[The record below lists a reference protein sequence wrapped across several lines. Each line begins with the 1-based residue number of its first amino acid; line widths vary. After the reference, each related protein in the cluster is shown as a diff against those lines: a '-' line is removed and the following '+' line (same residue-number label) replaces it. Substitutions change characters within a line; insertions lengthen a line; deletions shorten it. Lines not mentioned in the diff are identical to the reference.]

1 MAGIYFAS
9 SQHQMTEFIGK
20 NIVNEISKSWKLG
33 LSLVQRSS
41 CFRFRFTPQFFYE
54 RNKERGNSIF
64 KSITE
69 MAFLFSP
76 WRHYLWRH
84 LIPWIGILRQSITK
98 GKFNWSSIDALWT
111 IRGEMMGGVKGR
123 GMLRDFQGFF
133 SIWQNSDRWVNNT
146 CNSPAPPEPPP
157 ATEGRRGGTTPPVH
171 VTTQHGPY
179 YYGSRQCCVWVG
191 EPGLYWSTQRSHPRC
206 RWVGLNSPVSCLR
219 ANLISNPLMIVAMV
233 TAGIR
238 YSLAHSKQHFSPFV
252 LQEHLMEN
260 YE

>member
-9 SQHQMTEFIGK
+9 SQHQVTEFIGK

-84 LIPWIGILRQSITK
+84 LIPWISILRQSITK
-98 GKFNWSSIDALWT
+98 GKFNWSSIDALGT
-111 IRGEMMGGVKGR
+111 IRGEMMGGE
-123 GMLRDFQGFF
+123 L
-133 SIWQNSDRWVNNT
+133 
-146 CNSPAPPEPPP
+146 
-157 ATEGRRGGTTPPVH
+157 RGGGCSEIFRDSFQFGKTATDGSTTRVI
-171 VTTQHGPY
+171 
-179 YYGSRQCCVWVG
+179 
-191 EPGLYWSTQRSHPRC
+191 HPRPLSH
-206 RWVGLNSPVSCLR
+206 RPRPLSYRPRPEGGGVAPLLR
-219 ANLISNPLMIVAMV
+219 SM
-233 TAGIR
+233 
-238 YSLAHSKQHFSPFV
+238 
-252 LQEHLMEN
+252 
-260 YE
+260 